1 LEPSTVKLP
10 HREKKKITGDQEGCR
25 PDLQPSTV
33 RVDHSAGKGTSGG
46 MDKFGSVIDRMNMML
61 GTKFL
66 NSLLIKTQLSIKGAG
81 E

>member
-1 LEPSTVKLP
+1 
-10 HREKKKITGDQEGCR
+10 
-25 PDLQPSTV
+25 
-33 RVDHSAGKGTSGG
+33 